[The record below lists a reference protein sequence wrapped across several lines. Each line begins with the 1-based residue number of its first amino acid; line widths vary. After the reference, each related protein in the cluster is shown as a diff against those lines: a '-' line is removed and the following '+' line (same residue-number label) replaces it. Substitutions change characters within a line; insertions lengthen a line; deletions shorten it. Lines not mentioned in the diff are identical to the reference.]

1 MAKFVFSAFAD
12 EITSDFNGQ
21 LEALE
26 RLGIP
31 LLELRG
37 VDGQNFTLLDD
48 RQIDEVHKKLF
59 AHKIGLSAL
68 GSPIGKITTSDDFDA
83 HLRLFER
90 IMDIGE
96 RLECRRIRMFSFY
109 RGEGMTDEAHEREV
123 FSRIEKLLE
132 KSEKRGFVLCHENE
146 KDIYGDSPQNERKLL
161 ERFGGR
167 LRAVL
172 DCGNFAF
179 CGMDASPAYAL
190 MKDYLEYMHI
200 KDADENGVIVP
211 PGLGVAGI
219 RDTLAAID
227 RDFSGEMIIT
237 MEPHLMMFTGLDKLS
252 KLDDIRHKYSFA
264 TPYEAFE
271 TAVDAV
277 RDMLAHL

>member
-48 RQIDEVHKKLF
+48 RQIDEVHKKLS

-68 GSPIGKITTSDDFDA
+68 GSPIGKITTGDDFDA

-132 KSEKRGFVLCHENE
+132 KARNAALSSATRTKRIFTVIRLKTNE
-146 KDIYGDSPQNERKLL
+146 SCLNDSAE
-161 ERFGGR
+161 
-167 LRAVL
+167 
-172 DCGNFAF
+172 DCAP
-179 CGMDASPAYAL
+179 CL
-190 MKDYLEYMHI
+190 T
-200 KDADENGVIVP
+200 
-211 PGLGVAGI
+211 AGI
-219 RDTLAAID
+219 L
-227 RDFSGEMIIT
+227 
-237 MEPHLMMFTGLDKLS
+237 L
-252 KLDDIRHKYSFA
+252 FA
-264 TPYEAFE
+264 VWTRRLPM
-271 TAVDAV
+271 
-277 RDMLAHL
+277 RL

>member
-48 RQIDEVHKKLF
+48 KQIDEVHKKLF
-59 AHKIGLSAL
+59 
-68 GSPIGKITTSDDFDA
+68 A